1 MANVL
6 VERIKAIY
14 TAVEQQ
20 RRRDQAPSE
29 APAVDHI
36 SQVTDF
42 PAGKC
47 GREPTEAGPGW

>member
-20 RRRDQAPSE
+20 RRRDQPEPAALPA
-29 APAVDHI
+29 APAGEH
-36 SQVTDF
+36 
-42 PAGKC
+42 
-47 GREPTEAGPGW
+47 EPTEAGSATLPEW